1 MDFNYKKM
9 VTSSFIS
16 KIKSQPTVTTKLLS
30 DVLCQ
35 CIQSSSFSTLPYFFY
50 EMDSIDAIQHT
61 HSGNCVA
68 LSLFIQQYLQK
79 EFNIHSYLI
88 PASIPNKF
96 KRPGYLFISH
106 VALAVPRNKRQVF
119 VLDPAFYFMQ
129 PMNAQL
135 PESGDKQT
143 IRTSNIYTNELE
155 TIEYIV
161 RQTAQLVHYNNYQSI
176 KKGIYFI
183 QCHYLHDIHDSWQ
196 YFLTEILNPDEA
208 VSNFFLNII
217 HPFITTTV
225 YDKDKELH
233 KLHGHIKFNED
244 GSQVTI
250 KIDDHVFFDGAPH
263 EISKKQL
270 AMLRKQLGI
279 FHNDIFFHSPH
290 NLISYFDF

>member
-1 MDFNYKKM
+1 MDLNYKKM
-9 VTSSFIS
+9 MTSSFIS
-16 KIKSQPTVTTKLLS
+16 KIKSQPTVTSSLLS
-30 DVLCQ
+30 DVLYQ

-50 EMDSIDAIQHT
+50 EMDSINAIHHT

-68 LSLFIQQYLQK
+68 LSLFIQQYLQR
-79 EFNIHSYLI
+79 EFNIDSYLI

-106 VALAVPRNKRQVF
+106 VALAVPRSKRQVF

-129 PMNAQL
+129 PMNALLQHGGG
-135 PESGDKQT
+135 SKQT

-155 TIEYIV
+155 TIEYMV
-161 RQTAQLVHYNNYQSI
+161 GQTTQLVHYNHYQSI

-183 QCHYLHDIHDSWQ
+183 QCHYLHDSHDSWQ

-217 HPFITTTV
+217 HPFITTTI
-225 YDKDKELH
+225 YDEDKELH
-233 KLHGHIKFNED
+233 KLHVHIKFNDD

-250 KIDDHVFFDGAPH
+250 KIDDHLFFDGPPH
-263 EISKKQL
+263 QMSKKQL
-270 AMLRKQLGI
+270 SMLRKQLGT
-279 FHNDIFFHSPH
+279 FHDDIFFQHS
-290 NLISYFDF
+290 NLIPYFDL